1 MNIQKSTQATS
12 IFEDQNISC
21 LSSETRVY
29 LSLRKSPHSE
39 IVFVCGSLYI
49 DCLMGKWILTVRL
62 ATLHIPLP
70 LPQRISTGKSYVN
83 FCVLW
88 NFNHI
93 WTAESST
100 NLIDTQVAQA
110 ALYCWVYRMLYETY
124 FQWLISGFVARLTR
138 RVLLVEQELPILPK
152 HMRF

>member
-12 IFEDQNISC
+12 IFEDQNIAC

-29 LSLRKSPHSE
+29 LSLRKRPHSE
-39 IVFVCGSLYI
+39 IVFVCGSPYI

-62 ATLHIPLP
+62 TTLHIPLP
-70 LPQRISTGKSYVN
+70 LPQRISTGKAYVN

-100 NLIDTQVAQA
+100 NLIAIPKSHKQRYIAGSTE
-110 ALYCWVYRMLYETY
+110 CSMKH
-124 FQWLISGFVARLTR
+124 ISNDLSAGL
-138 RVLLVEQELPILPK
+138 
-152 HMRF
+152 